1 MKEIELAKIIEQM
14 VPQLYLLDHPI
25 RPNWGNAFRFD
36 NKRPG
41 ILLYHV

>member
-25 RPNWGNAFRFD
+25 RPNWGT
-36 NKRPG
+36 
-41 ILLYHV
+41 LLDLIINGRAVYYIT